1 MNPERLSA
9 PLVVFDL
16 AGMVVNHANAVY
28 AGISAAFGAYGF
40 KVDREVA
47 TRALG
52 LTCEQGVRAV
62 LRELHPHRGFDDEQ
76 VDRICASYRKELT
89 RFFRF
94 SPSLAPMPGFLATVR
109 RLRSSGT
116 RIAVCSDLDCTT
128 LELVMER
135 MGWNGSELFD
145 AIGCSEAG
153 TSVGTKADLITHLM
167 VQSGAK
173 DGRNTVYVGTTPGDV
188 AAGRQA
194 NCSKVFLVDVGLSAF
209 RDVEMDAA
217 DAVLGFADELV
228 HHLGA
233 GRATPAGDD

>member
-1 MNPERLSA
+1 MNPGRLST
-9 PLVVFDL
+9 PFVVFDL

-28 AGISAAFGAYGF
+28 VGISAAFRVYGF

-47 TRALG
+47 TQALG
-52 LTCEQGVRAV
+52 VSCEQGVRVV
-62 LRELHPHRGFDDEQ
+62 LRELHPHREFDQEE
-76 VDRICASYRKELT
+76 VDRISTSYRKELT

-94 SPSLAPMPGFLATVR
+94 SPGLAPMPGFLTAVS
-109 RLRSSGT
+109 RLRSRGA

-128 LELVMER
+128 LDLVMER
-135 MGWNGSELFD
+135 LGWRDCELFD
-145 AIGCSEAG
+145 AVGCSDVGA
-153 TSVGTKADLITHLM
+153 SAGTKADLIAHLM

-173 DGRNTVYVGTTPGDV
+173 DGRDTVYVGTTPGDV

-194 NCSKVFLVDVGLSAF
+194 NCAKVFLLDVGLSAF

-233 GRATPAGDD
+233 GRPTPVGDD